1 MAAQKRDSSRDW
13 CRDRTPVLD
22 SRSGRR
28 EPAMPQPDITTIA
41 IDIPVGPRRRTALA
55 CVPTAPPP
63 PAGWPLVL
71 AFHGGQ
77 SHPEMMRRFCG
88 LDEWA
93 AAGRAVVVFPG
104 GTGAREGLLTWN
116 GGNCC
121 GDARADDSD
130 DVGFVRALVAD
141 LDSRLPIDLRRVHA
155 AGMSNGAMMAYRVA
169 AEMADRIASI
179 APVAGPLALDSIKP
193 ARPVP
198 VVHFHGTLDQFTPYE
213 GGVGRRSVTRV
224 SHRPVL
230 EGLLDWVHANGCPAE
245 FTRGAVPCSDD
256 GIAIERFAW
265 GPGMAASEVVLYR
278 LEGGGHT
285 WPGRQPDSFY
295 LGPCALSL
303 VANTIIWEFFERH
316 PLR

>member
-1 MAAQKRDSSRDW
+1 
-13 CRDRTPVLD
+13 
-22 SRSGRR
+22 
-28 EPAMPQPDITTIA
+28 MPHPDITTIA

-141 LDSRLPIDLRRVHA
+141 LDQRLPIDLRRVHA

-169 AEMADRIASI
+169 AEMA
-179 APVAGPLALDSIKP
+179 
-193 ARPVP
+193 
-198 VVHFHGTLDQFTPYE
+198 
-213 GGVGRRSVTRV
+213 
-224 SHRPVL
+224 
-230 EGLLDWVHANGCPAE
+230 
-245 FTRGAVPCSDD
+245 
-256 GIAIERFAW
+256 
-265 GPGMAASEVVLYR
+265 
-278 LEGGGHT
+278 
-285 WPGRQPDSFY
+285 
-295 LGPCALSL
+295 
-303 VANTIIWEFFERH
+303 
-316 PLR
+316 